1 MLHPTLQ
8 ALLDA
13 VEAAEADAR
22 DLTSGLSDAQG
33 NWQPDGGAHWSVVQC
48 LDHLAKINVFYVGH
62 FLPIA
67 EQARADRRGPFS
79 GLAPSWAGRKFL
91 SILEPPVKQRAKAPG
106 NVVPA
111 ASVPVGTAL
120 EAYVHSHDNYRRLVA
135 LANDVDVNRAVGPNP
150 FFRMVRMR
158 LATALQII
166 PAHDRR
172 HLWQARQVLAR
183 PEFPR

>member
-1 MLHPTLQ
+1 MLHPSLQ

-13 VEAAEADAR
+13 VDAAEDDAR
-22 DLTSGLSDAQG
+22 TITTGLSEAQG
-33 NWQPDGGAHWSVVQC
+33 NWRPDGGARWSVVQC

-67 EQARADRRGPFS
+67 EQARAAGQGPFA
-79 GLAPSWAGRKFL
+79 GLAPSWVGRKFL
-91 SILEPPVKQRAKAPG
+91 SILEPPVKQRAKAPR

-111 ASVPVGTAL
+111 PSIPVGAAL
-120 EAYVHSHDNYRRLVA
+120 EAYVHSHDSYRRLVA
-135 LANDVDVNRAVGPNP
+135 LAGDVDVNRAGGPNP
-150 FFRMVRMR
+150 FFGMFRMR
-158 LATALQII
+158 LATALQVI

-172 HLWQARQVLAR
+172 HLWQARQVLAH